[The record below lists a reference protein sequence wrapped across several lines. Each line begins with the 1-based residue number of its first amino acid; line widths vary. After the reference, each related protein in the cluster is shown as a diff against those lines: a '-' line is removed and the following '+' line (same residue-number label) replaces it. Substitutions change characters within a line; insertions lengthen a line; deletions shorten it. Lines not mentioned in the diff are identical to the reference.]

1 MSLIKLI
8 DLNEGKFNFVKI
20 FILFEYKFLFISPE
34 KSKSLKRLYQI
45 VFEQEGKFF
54 VREDKI
60 DNFSEFKKFIH

>member
-20 FILFEYKFLFISPE
+20 FILFEYIFISPE

>member
-20 FILFEYKFLFISPE
+20 FILFEYMFLFISPE

-60 DNFSEFKKFIH
+60 VNKILLCLK